1 MISFYFFFMIERTR
15 SDKIK
20 SNRIKS
26 NKNASLLSEKRE
38 AVSGFEFPMERESS
52 RRSCSPIRVWS
63 SSSTSQAEP
72 SQAEREVR
80 CHSPQK
86 TSVLSE
92 NVARS

>member
-1 MISFYFFFMIERTR
+1 MIERTR

-63 SSSTSQAEP
+63 SSSSSSSTSQAEP